1 MSGYCWNNHKILMV
15 HNYLSYIIQLTIHF
29 ILLQFNYI
37 SLYYKLISNNGTLLF
52 DHFLFFFNV
61 WYQDRIQ
68 INPKETKQHVLVTL
82 SKDKKMDKLQ
92 SIWTLNTEH
101 PIQNSFSPFLPFYAF
116 ESPRHDMIVLSS
128 VSFAL
133 SLLFPTFISRSTV
146 LVFAFSWL
154 NCLQVYPFPAKL
166 PNGSEE
172 QWTKLCSL
180 SPFDTPPCVFRLG
193 RFGLRASLCS
203 ACNRQKQNFR
213 LWEVGWRGYVG
224 EEWGRVLQGDWK
236 FGALGCSREVGFWV

>member
-1 MSGYCWNNHKILMV
+1 MV

-92 SIWTLNTEH
+92 SI
-101 PIQNSFSPFLPFYAF
+101 
-116 ESPRHDMIVLSS
+116 
-128 VSFAL
+128 
-133 SLLFPTFISRSTV
+133 
-146 LVFAFSWL
+146 
-154 NCLQVYPFPAKL
+154 
-166 PNGSEE
+166 
-172 QWTKLCSL
+172 
-180 SPFDTPPCVFRLG
+180 
-193 RFGLRASLCS
+193 
-203 ACNRQKQNFR
+203 
-213 LWEVGWRGYVG
+213 
-224 EEWGRVLQGDWK
+224 
-236 FGALGCSREVGFWV
+236 